1 MAYKLLEERITP
13 GGLNLLVPSD
23 QTARRGAAQD
33 LIGTPQ
39 GDSLDLTDWWP
50 AADGHL
56 EQSPSYFQTNNPA
69 VFGPQNS
76 LCQAGTRT
84 YYSDGSS
91 LRQIG
96 RAADAPFD
104 TGYDGYPLGMLA
116 LQGYVWIINRAKQ
129 RKDDGTT
136 VSDWTPLAP
145 TGACGVTDSGVTTGT
160 GPNGGDGAKLHAY
173 EDSYRM
179 TWVIPGLGETN
190 PSVAV
195 LLTPA
200 LDLSSTLI
208 DQGAGTPPTGATGWN
223 IYRQIPAY
231 GGASLDANTAPYL
244 LNTNGPIALGSTFVD
259 TGNPIDNLD
268 DTSLLRFGQ
277 ILEADHDAAPAARI
291 MANQSY
297 NGRIVVAN
305 SAAHPNRIWWTPGLQ
320 PAFFRGSGD
329 AYDGDWVDVG
339 TDSGDEI
346 RAMVVRPGMLVIYRA
361 KSIWVN
367 LGDMGDANA
376 ILQPVCPDIGVVGPR
391 AVVSTGEGDYF
402 IGPDGVYRF
411 NNDWPTKLSTRVEP
425 IFRGLPTENF
435 SGMSAG
441 MVRANSAIGHRNG
454 RLWVSLGSSLG
465 SLVCHLATGRWF
477 SAALGYLAFLDTG
490 TSFLGAGAGI
500 FTVDSNYTNSG
511 TLLAFQS
518 QYHDAGLPDR
528 QKTWGDLVITHNT
541 QSATLTIICR
551 TNKFK
556 TSNDSF
562 TLATFSS
569 STATTQIFPLVY
581 PAGYAVTALRGKPI
595 KSFNLSVRITG
606 NGAATGTPVVIDS
619 PMLLHY
625 YIEARLAKTFDSG
638 LTNHGLEGVGTIDQ
652 VELDIDATDGAA
664 ALDIWSDIPG
674 GVLAD
679 RISLA
684 IAPTQGRQI
693 LRFVLASPIDG
704 RLFRHMITST
714 FDFQLYGFKVR
725 VLPIGVYADG
735 AQSDFWFTEPL
746 APGVQ

>member
-84 YYSDGSS
+84 YYSDGSN

-104 TGYDGYPLGMLA
+104 TGYDGFPLGMLA
-116 LQGYVWIINRAKQ
+116 LQGYVWIINRGKQ

-136 VSDWTPLAP
+136 VSDWTVAAP
-145 TGACGVTDSGVTTGT
+145 TGPPVLSDGGYLTGFFLAAT
-160 GPNGGDGAKLHAY
+160 PETY
-173 EDSYRM
+173 YI
-179 TWVIPGLGETN
+179 TWVVAGLGETN
-190 PSVAV
+190 PSPSATLSVAV
-195 LLTPA
+195 DFSGIGIARPTAPA
-200 LDLSSTLI
+200 GVD
-208 DQGAGTPPTGATGWN
+208 GWN
-223 IYRQIPAY
+223 IYREVA
-231 GGASLDANTAPYL
+231 GVPYL
-244 LNTNGPIALGSTFVD
+244 LNQAGPFDISFASTSDTNFGNQSD
-259 TGNPIDNLD
+259 TG
-268 DTSLLRFGQ
+268 LLEFGS
-277 ILEADHDAAPAARI
+277 IMEADHDAAPAARI

-346 RAMVVRPGMLVIYRA
+346 RAMIVRPGMLVIYRA

-376 ILQPVCPDIGVVGPR
+376 ILQPVCPDIGCVGPR

-435 SGMSAG
+435 TGMSAG

-500 FTVDSNYTNSG
+500 FTVDSNYTTSG

-569 STATTQIFPLVY
+569 STPTTQIFPLVY

-595 KSFNLSVRITG
+595 KTFNLSVRVTG

-652 VELDIDATDGAA
+652 VELDIDTTDGAA

-704 RLFRHMITST
+704 RLFRHMIVST

-725 VLPIGVYADG
+725 ILPIGVYADG